1 MTDSSSSRLGRH
13 GRVTVAWRPGAGS
26 RPAARRSRRRPQRTA
41 RFLPGRL
48 AAVIVLAAALAPA
61 GATAGGPGAEPRR
74 FGTAAAGQAAEPR
87 PAAGAREAANEP
99 APRAVLQRYCFACH
113 NERARTGGLAL
124 DVVDMTRPGEHPDVW
139 EAVINKLRTGAMP
152 PAGRPRPD
160 RVTYDAVVTWL
171 ETELDRAALANPD
184 PGRPT
189 LHRLNRTEY
198 RNAVR
203 DLLAVD
209 IDAALLPADNAAYGF
224 DNNADALTLSSALTE
239 RYLGAAARV
248 AQMALGRPRGTPAPE
263 TIFVPTDRDQGVRI
277 SDDLPFGSR
286 GGTAFR
292 FHFPADGEYVF
303 QMRPKES
310 GVAGGFEGVTA
321 EPHQLDVSIDGARVW
336 TGIVQRPEGARG
348 DERNRLIL
356 ERMRFR
362 APVTAGSHLVQVYF
376 AAKTSAYVEDL
387 FDPDLR
393 RVPYRAASGAPVVSS
408 VTITGPMPETA
419 SAGDSPSRRKLLV
432 CTPAPG
438 AAEEEETA
446 CARTIVSTLARRA
459 YRRPGTGT
467 DLEIPLGL
475 YRNGA
480 ARGGFEAGIELA
492 VRGIL
497 VSPNFLFRFEDE
509 PASVEPGAPY
519 RISDLELASRL
530 SFFLWS
536 SIPDDELVDLA
547 VAEKLRDPE
556 VLEQQVRRLLGDPR
570 SQALVD
576 NFAGQWLHIRNVAGF
591 QPSPELLFHF
601 DDNLRAAFEQETK
614 LFFDSII
621 HENRSVLDLLD
632 ADYTFL
638 NGRLA
643 RHYGIPGVYG
653 ERFQRVTLPADS
665 VRRGLLG
672 QGSILTGTSRANR
685 TSPVIRG
692 KWIMENILGTPP
704 PPPPPNV
711 PDLVEERD
719 PRKVLPM
726 REQMAAH
733 RANPVCAA
741 CHAQMDQLGFALE
754 NFDAIGEWRDIY
766 ASGLPIDA
774 SAEFPDGTTFDGPA
788 ELRRLLMSHADDFL
802 TTAIDRLLT
811 YALGRGLEATDMP
824 TVRQIKRDAAD
835 DDYRFAALVQGVVA
849 SPPFRMRMAQ
859 DPGDGVS
866 RR

>member
-1 MTDSSSSRLGRH
+1 MTDAPSSRLVRRG
-13 GRVTVAWRPGAGS
+13 
-26 RPAARRSRRRPQRTA
+26 RPAARWRLAADSHLGARRSPRRPRRTA

-48 AAVIVLAAALAPA
+48 AVALVLAASLAPA
-61 GATAGGPGAEPRR
+61 GATAAGAGAEPRLV
-74 FGTAAAGQAAEPR
+74 GAAAAGQAAEPR
-87 PAAGAREAANEP
+87 LAAAAPETANEP

-113 NERARTGGLAL
+113 NDRARTGGLAL
-124 DVVDMTRPGEHPDVW
+124 DVLDMTRAGEHPEVW

-160 RVTYDAVVTWL
+160 SATYDAVVTWL
-171 ETELDRAALANPD
+171 ETELDRAALAHPD
-184 PGRPT
+184 PGRPA

-209 IDAALLPADNAAYGF
+209 VEAALLPADNAAYGF

-239 RYLGAAARV
+239 RYLGAAARI

-292 FHFPADGEYVF
+292 YHFPAGGEYLF
-303 QMRPKES
+303 EMRPKES

-321 EPHQLDVSIDGARVW
+321 EPHQLDASIDGARVW

-393 RVPYRAASGAPVVSS
+393 RNPYRAPNGEPVVSS

-419 SAGDSPSRRKLLV
+419 SAGDSPSRRKLFV
-432 CTPAPG
+432 CTPA
-438 AAEEEETA
+438 AAADEAA
-446 CARTIVSTLARRA
+446 CARSIVSALARRA
-459 YRRPGTGT
+459 YRRPVTEA
-467 DLEIPLGL
+467 DLEIPFGL
-475 YRNGA
+475 YRDGA

-492 VRGIL
+492 MRGVL
-497 VSPNFLFRFEDE
+497 VSPNFLFRFEDQ
-509 PASVEPGAPY
+509 PASVEPGTPY
-519 RISDLELASRL
+519 RLSDLELASRL

-547 VAEKLRDPE
+547 VAEKLHAPD
-556 VLEQQVRRLLGDPR
+556 VLRQQVRRLLADPR

-576 NFAGQWLHIRNVAGF
+576 NFAGQWLHIRNVPGF

-601 DDNLRAAFEQETK
+601 DDNLREAFEQETQ

-621 HENRSVLDLLD
+621 RENRSLLDLLD

-643 RHYGIPGVYG
+643 RHYGIPGVHG
-653 ERFQRVTLPADS
+653 ERFRRVTLPADS

-704 PPPPPNV
+704 PPPPPDV

-766 ASGLPIDA
+766 ASGLSIDA

-788 ELRRLLMSHADDFL
+788 ELRKLLLSHADDFL
-802 TTAIDRLLT
+802 NTATDRLLT

-824 TVRQIKRDAAD
+824 TVRQIKREAAD
-835 DDYRFAALVQGVVA
+835 EDYRFEALVQGVVA
-849 SPPFRMRMAQ
+849 STPFQMRMAQ
-859 DPGDGVS
+859 D
-866 RR
+866 RTN